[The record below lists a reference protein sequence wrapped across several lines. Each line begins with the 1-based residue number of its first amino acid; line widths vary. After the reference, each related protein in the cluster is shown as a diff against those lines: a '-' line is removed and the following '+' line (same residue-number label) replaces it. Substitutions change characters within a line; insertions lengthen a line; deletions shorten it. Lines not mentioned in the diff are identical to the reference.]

1 MCVGFDSKRDFSLPT
16 VLLGFLCTW
25 TWDISSKSLQHPAAT
40 TPVLLGCRSSV
51 AMCTWD
57 LLKEVAI
64 IFITSIIVW
73 PQVDKRKGTQP
84 HPSRE
89 NWIKDLLSMV
99 LPIRTKPSF
108 PLSKSPPSVSFHKP
122 FILLHQR
129 ADRLKNYNHRKLT
142 NLITWTTALSNSM
155 KL

>member
-1 MCVGFDSKRDFSLPT
+1 MEGTNRTLCAPGPRGKEQRPHKRLTQTCLGVSSSLRWRCGSVVARGRVGGT
-16 VLLGFLCTW
+16 VCGSAC
-25 TWDISSKSLQHPAAT
+25 
-40 TPVLLGCRSSV
+40 
-51 AMCTWD
+51 MD

-129 ADRLKNYNHRKLT
+129 ADRLKT
-142 NLITWTTALSNSM
+142 TITEN
-155 KL
+155 